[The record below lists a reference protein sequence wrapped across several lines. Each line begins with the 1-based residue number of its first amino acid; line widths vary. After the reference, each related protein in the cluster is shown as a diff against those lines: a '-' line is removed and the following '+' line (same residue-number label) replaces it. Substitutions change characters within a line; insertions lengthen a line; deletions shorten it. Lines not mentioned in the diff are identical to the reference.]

1 VLVLTDEEEE
11 KLVLRTQGESAA
23 SIDAA
28 LRHAVYIAD
37 GEDRDPE
44 VKDVVEA
51 FEHRVYGTAREDLTL
66 AKEEK
71 WSVACHEAGHA
82 LAIHQLF
89 PGRTV
94 DYITIQPRTGSLG
107 FVSSREDSSNA
118 RGQIG
123 MTRKEIVLQ
132 MAVCLAG
139 REAERLMLG
148 EEGMST
154 GAGSDLMKANNLAR
168 AAVMRLGLDPEIG
181 PLQITPE
188 ILSADPKL
196 AEVAHRRVKAW
207 LTEAEES
214 ARNLLEQHRDYLAAV
229 ATKLNETE
237 SMEENE
243 FLMLMEAEP
252 GSHKLDLKH

>member
-1 VLVLTDEEEE
+1 
-11 KLVLRTQGESAA
+11 
-23 SIDAA
+23 
-28 LRHAVYIAD
+28 
-37 GEDRDPE
+37 
-44 VKDVVEA
+44 
-51 FEHRVYGTAREDLTL
+51 
-66 AKEEK
+66 
-71 WSVACHEAGHA
+71 
-82 LAIHQLF
+82 
-89 PGRTV
+89 
-94 DYITIQPRTGSLG
+94 
-107 FVSSREDSSNA
+107 
-118 RGQIG
+118 

-168 AAVMRLGLDPEIG
+168 SAVMRLGLDPEIG

-196 AEVAHRRVKAW
+196 AEVAHRRVKVW

-214 ARNLLEQHRDYLAAV
+214 VRNLLEQHRDYLAAV
-229 ATKLNETE
+229 ATKLNKAE

-252 GSHKLDLKH
+252 GSHKLDRKH